1 MESLEIETKG
11 FIELAIQLNQEGLE
25 DIQNGNFET
34 GKRTLM
40 KQVSILNLIQLGISQ
55 AAKQELKKIIMEKR
69 L

>member
-25 DIQNGNFET
+25 DIQNGNFDT

-40 KQVSILNLIQLGISQ
+40 KQISILNLVKLGINQ

>member
-1 MESLEIETKG
+1 MESLKIETKG